1 MAKIFVARALPGN
14 AIQRLR
20 EAGHDV
26 TVHSGSMPPT
36 REELL
41 AGVVEADGL
50 LSLLTD
56 RVDGELLDSAPQLR
70 AVANFAVGCDNIDL
84 AAAAERGLYGRGA
97 DGRGGR

>member
-1 MAKIFVARALPGN
+1 MAMIFVARALPGN

-20 EAGHDV
+20 EAGHEV

-41 AGVVEADGL
+41 AGVAEAEGL

-56 RVDGELLDSAPQLR
+56 RIDGELLDSAPRLK
-70 AVANFAVGCDNIDL
+70 AVANFAVGCDNTDT
-84 AAAAERGLYGRGA
+84 ANGRLWLV
-97 DGRGGR
+97 